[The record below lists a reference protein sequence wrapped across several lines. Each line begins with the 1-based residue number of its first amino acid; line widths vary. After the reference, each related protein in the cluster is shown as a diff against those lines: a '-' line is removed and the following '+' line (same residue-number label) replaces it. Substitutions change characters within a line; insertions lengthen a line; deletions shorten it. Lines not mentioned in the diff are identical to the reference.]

1 MKTEKLDRESQ
12 INAALGG
19 RRIIF
24 AGLQNEQR
32 QIYEQNLLHLFRQ
45 KQIKVQTT
53 DSIRT
58 VTNDDLVLLF
68 GKIEDEHCA
77 ELDKSLTQ
85 KEKKAGVQQTKRTQL
100 ISLME
105 QLVLL
110 AEKKPAGAV
119 LLSDCLVYGK
129 QFGTPHKYKEEE
141 LGYLSHT
148 DQKES
153 ALQYMRM
160 AEHLACRLA
169 AEEQLHIR
177 VARQDLR
184 AETENLGEVMEA
196 LLLLLLYGADGEIYN
211 LPQSGQPWTYGEVEE
226 GSPLSPLEIRLD
238 TEKADAMA
246 SGRG

>member
-1 MKTEKLDRESQ
+1 MKTTKLDREAQ
-12 INAALGG
+12 ICEALSG
-19 RRIIF
+19 RRIVF

-58 VTNDDLVLLF
+58 VTNDDLVLVF
-68 GKIEDEHCA
+68 GKIEDEHCT

-85 KEKKAGVQQTKRTQL
+85 KEKKAGAKQTKRTQL

-105 QLVLL
+105 QLAFL

-129 QFGTPHKYKEEE
+129 QFGTPHKYKEDE

-153 ALQYMRM
+153 AFQYMRM

-184 AETENLGEVMEA
+184 AETENLGEVMEVLLM
-196 LLLLLLYGADGEIYN
+196 LLLQGTDGEIYN
-211 LPQSGQPWTYGEVEE
+211 LPQSGQPWTYGETEE
-226 GSPLSPLEIRLD
+226 GSPLSPLEIILD